1 MEAESLKLSWLQTLF
16 LRKLSRDTM
25 MDAYITCLVKELQ
38 VGRILSVQSY
48 GATAKK
54 VRSSLT
60 TYIQRYARLSGD
72 PEWQKWQ
79 VWSSHQG
86 LIVRDSITGQWGIAE
101 STPERGAAITP
112 WADYERDIRS
122 GKCKVRLYEV
132 LGASST
138 AGAQAQANWIA
149 KVKGTVYDYLAYI
162 RLTIKTLF
170 IDLSDISPTNWFT
183 SWLKSIGDRA
193 AGWKWANWCTEGVG
207 KSYVIDPPA
216 IDIYQTLN
224 PTPATHE
231 QVAGEL
237 PRHPEKKTTLRLIE
251 IPL

>member
-1 MEAESLKLSWLQTLF
+1 
-16 LRKLSRDTM
+16 
-25 MDAYITCLVKELQ
+25 MDAYLANLVKELQ

-48 GATAKK
+48 GTTAKK

-60 TYIQRYARLSGD
+60 TYIQRYARQSGD
-72 PEWQKWQ
+72 PEWQKWK
-79 VWSSHQG
+79 VWSNHQG
-86 LIVRDSITGQWGIAE
+86 LVVRDTATGQLGIAE

-112 WADYERDIRS
+112 WVDYERDIRS
-122 GKCKVRLYEV
+122 GKYKVRVYEV

-138 AGAQAQANWIA
+138 AGAQAQSNWIA
-149 KVKGTVYDYLAYI
+149 KVKGTFYDYLAYI

-207 KSYVIDPPA
+207 KAYVMDPPG
-216 IDIYQTLN
+216 IDIYQTPN

-237 PRHPEKKTTLRLIE
+237 PRKPEKKTTLRLIE
-251 IPL
+251 IPS